1 MALHNHWW
9 LLIWT
14 FLFGGASLIL
24 DPKHE
29 EIVLGKK
36 VMRWNWLSALIFV
49 IPFIIW
55 AAWRTN
61 AFGDTA
67 AYRQQFLNAPASF
80 SNLGSYLS
88 SQAKDRGYAL
98 ILVAFKT
105 LISRSDVFF
114 FFFIA
119 AVQMICLVTMYRKYS
134 ENYWLSIFLF
144 IASTDYISWM
154 HNGMRQFLTAAL
166 LFACIPLII
175 RRKYILMLIIALLI
189 SQIHLS
195 SLIFLPFIFVV
206 NGKAWNW
213 KTVLFILGIL
223 IAVIFVDRVTG
234 IITEAMEDTAYSGEI
249 YQFINDDGANLF
261 RVLFY
266 SVPAVMTFVFRGYI
280 DRADDPIINMCAN
293 LSIIGAGFYVFSYFT
308 SGMLIGRLPIYF
320 TLANYILIPWLIRE
334 VFNKESA
341 VLVTAS
347 IIAVYSAF
355 FYYQVGVSWGL
366 L

>member
-24 DPKHE
+24 NPKHE

-88 SQAKDRGYAL
+88 SQTKDRGYAL

-105 LISRSDVFF
+105 LISRSDVSF

-119 AVQMICLVTMYRKYS
+119 AVQLICLVTMYRKYS

-154 HNGMRQFLTAAL
+154 HNGMRQFIAAAI
-166 LFACIPLII
+166 LFASIPLLIK
-175 RRKYILMLIIALLI
+175 RKYIPMLIIAALAT
-189 SQIHLS
+189 QIHLS
-195 SLIFLPFIFVV
+195 ALIFLPFVFVI
-206 NGKAWNW
+206 NGRAWNW
-213 KTVLFILGIL
+213 RTVLFIAVIL
-223 IAVIFVDRVTG
+223 VSVIFVDRVTG
-234 IITEAMEDTAYSGEI
+234 IITNAMEDTAYSSEI
-249 YQFINDDGANLF
+249 NQLINDDGANLF

-266 SVPAVMTFVFRGYI
+266 SIPAVLSFAFRGNL
-280 DRADDPIINMCAN
+280 DRANDPMINMCAN
-293 LSIIGAGFYVFSYFT
+293 LSIIGMGFYVFSYFT
-308 SGMLIGRLPIYF
+308 SGILIGRLPIYF
-320 TLANYILIPWLIRE
+320 TLANYILIPWLIKD

-341 VLVTAS
+341 LFIQACF
-347 IIAVYSAF
+347 IGVYGFF
-355 FYYQVGVSWGL
+355 FYYQMGISWGL